1 MQMKT
6 RAPVYE
12 GARPRATT
20 GTVVFV
26 GHARLPQSLAPRDAA
41 AVISI
46 ELETDVAS
54 GAIVSASVRGVLPL
68 GARLMEEMLA
78 GHNINDGPQGPVE
91 ELHRRYVCPSHKAMC
106 TALANAYEAYQRYSQ
121 LGAISP

>member
-12 GARPRATT
+12 GVRPRATT

-78 GHNINDGPQGPVE
+78 GHNINDGPQGPV
-91 ELHRRYVCPSHKAMC
+91 RRAAPPLRLPFPQSDVHGPGQCLRSLP
-106 TALANAYEAYQRYSQ
+106 AL
-121 LGAISP
+121 